1 VVLKVEVSGIKNR
14 RHIAY
19 SYHLLDFY
27 DEKKKTTA
35 MARTTAYT
43 ASIVAHL
50 ILKKTLKDK
59 GLVPVEKI
67 GADPELFKMIIG
79 ELQKHHVNVAE
90 EVTGG

>member
-1 VVLKVEVSGIKNR
+1 MVLKVEVSGIKNR